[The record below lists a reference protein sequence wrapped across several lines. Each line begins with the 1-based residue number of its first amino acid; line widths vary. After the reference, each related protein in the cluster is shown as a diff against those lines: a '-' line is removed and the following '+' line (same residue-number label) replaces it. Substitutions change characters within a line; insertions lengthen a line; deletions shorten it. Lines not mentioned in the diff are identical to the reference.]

1 MIYDALIERALALAE
16 NHTVADIRIGLRYT
30 VVFLD
35 SGSGGLAYTFQGG
48 SGAACGC
55 NLMGEAGH
63 LAGKPVS
70 ELIPLLAEKSLLRA
84 SVGLAAVNAVLNA
97 PDGPRDSGNV
107 IEALKISPD
116 DTFGMVGEFRPILA
130 AVKKMTDRFY
140 VFEQN
145 LFKGPDLY
153 PEEAIPDY
161 LPKCDVVVVTATSI
175 INHTI
180 DGVLSHCTGARQVAI
195 VGPSTPL
202 YAGAFKGTPVTLL
215 AGSVPRD
222 AGQLKKIIS
231 QAGGTMHMKP
241 AIDQVMVR
249 V

>member
-16 NHTVADIRIGLRYT
+16 NHTIADIRIGLRYT
-30 VVFLD
+30 AIFLD
-35 SGSGGLAYTFQGG
+35 NGSGGLAFTFQGG
-48 SGAACGC
+48 SACGC
-55 NLMGEAGH
+55 HLMSEAGRMT
-63 LAGKPVS
+63 GKPVS
-70 ELIPLLAEKSLLRA
+70 EYIPLLAEENLLRA

-97 PDGPRDSGNV
+97 PDIPRDGGNV
-107 IEALKISPD
+107 TEALQISPQ

-130 AVKKMTDRFY
+130 AIKKRTDHIY

-145 LFKGPDLY
+145 LSKGPDLY

-180 DGVLSHCTGARQVAI
+180 DGVLSHCKNARQVAI

-202 YAGAFKGTPVTLL
+202 YAGAFQSTPVTLL

-222 AGQLKKIIS
+222 AEQLLKIVS

-241 AIDQVMVR
+241 AIDRVMVR

>member
-1 MIYDALIERALALAE
+1 MIYNALIERALSLAE
-16 NHTVADIRIGLRYT
+16 NHTIADIRIGLRYT

-35 SGSGGLAYTFQGG
+35 NGSGGLAFTFLGG

-55 NLMGEAGH
+55 NLMSEAGH
-63 LAGKPVS
+63 MTGKPVS

-84 SVGLAAVNAVLNA
+84 SVGLASVNAVLNA
-97 PDGPRDSGNV
+97 PDIPRDNGNV
-107 IEALKISPD
+107 IEALQVSPQ

-130 AVKKMTDRFY
+130 AVKKRTDHIY

-145 LFKGPDLY
+145 LSKGPDLY
-153 PEEAIPDY
+153 PEEAIPNY
-161 LPKCDVVVVTATSI
+161 LPNCDVVVVTATSI

-180 DGVLSHCTGARQVAI
+180 DGVLSHCKNARQVAI

-202 YAGAFKGTPVTLL
+202 YAGAFQNTPVTLL

-222 AGQLKKIIS
+222 AEQLLKIVS

>member
-1 MIYDALIERALALAE
+1 MIYDALIERALSLAE
-16 NHTVADIRIGLRYT
+16 QHTVTDIRIGLRYT
-30 VVFLD
+30 AVLLD
-35 SGSGGLAYTFQGG
+35 NGSCGLAFTFQGG
-48 SGAACGC
+48 SACGC
-55 NLMGEAGH
+55 HLMSEAGRMT
-63 LAGKPVS
+63 GKPVS
-70 ELIPLLAEKSLLRA
+70 ELIPLLAEKNLLRA
-84 SVGLAAVNAVLNA
+84 SVGLAAVNAVLNE
-97 PDGPRDSGNV
+97 PDIARDNGNV
-107 IEALKISPD
+107 IEALQVGSD
-116 DTFGMVGEFRPILA
+116 ETFGMVGEFKPIVA
-130 AVKKMTDRFY
+130 AMKKVTDRIY

-145 LFKGPDLY
+145 LSKGPNLY

-180 DGVLSHCTGARQVAI
+180 DGVLSHCKNARQVAI

-202 YAGAFKGTPVTLL
+202 YAGAFKDTPVTLL

-222 AGQLKKIIS
+222 IEQLLKIIS

>member
-1 MIYDALIERALALAE
+1 MIYEALIERALALAG

-30 VVFLD
+30 AVFLD
-35 SGSGGLAYTFQGG
+35 NGSGGLAYTFQGG
-48 SGAACGC
+48 SACGC
-55 NLMGEAGH
+55 HLMGEAGH
-63 LAGKPVS
+63 MTGKPVS
-70 ELIPLLAEKSLLRA
+70 ELVPLLAEKNLLRA
-84 SVGLAAVNAVLNA
+84 SVGLAAVNAVLNS
-97 PDGPRDSGNV
+97 PDGSRDSGNV
-107 IEALKISPD
+107 IEALQITPD
-116 DTFGMVGEFRPILA
+116 DTFGMVGEFKPIIA
-130 AVKKMTDRFY
+130 AVKKMTEHIY
-140 VFEQN
+140 VFELN
-145 LFKGPDLY
+145 LTKGPDLY

-180 DGVLSHCTGARQVAI
+180 DDVLAYCNGARQVAI

-202 YAGAFKGTPVTLL
+202 YAGAFQNTPVTLL
-215 AGSVPRD
+215 AGSVPKNRE
-222 AGQLKKIIS
+222 QLLKIVG